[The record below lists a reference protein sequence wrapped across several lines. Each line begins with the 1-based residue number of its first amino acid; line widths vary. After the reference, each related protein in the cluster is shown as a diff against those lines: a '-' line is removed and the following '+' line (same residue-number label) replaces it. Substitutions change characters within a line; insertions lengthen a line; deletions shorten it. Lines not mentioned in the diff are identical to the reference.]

1 MYEEELQM
9 LSKEELT
16 KILKD
21 MKNQEEELNP
31 DDPVIE
37 DFERWINE
45 TADAGNDFAIEYWT
59 RYLKD

>member
-1 MYEEELQM
+1 MSEEELKM
-9 LSKEELT
+9 LSKEGLT

-21 MKNQEEELNP
+21 MKRQEEELNP

-37 DFERWINE
+37 DFEHWVDE
-45 TADAGNDFAIEYWT
+45 TADAGNEFAIEYWT